1 MGIITVK
8 IKIGAYEAKT
18 KLPEIL
24 RNVKA
29 GQSYTITNR
38 GEDVAELIPSL
49 NISKKNKD
57 LAIEKIK
64 ALMLNNPVSGVN
76 IKDIISEGRP

>member
-1 MGIITVK
+1 MK

-18 KLPEIL
+18 KLPMIL
-24 RNVKA
+24 RNVKS

-49 NISKKNKD
+49 NMNKKNKD
-57 LAIEKIK
+57 IAVEKIK
-64 ALMLNNPVSGVN
+64 ALMLDNPIRGIN
-76 IKDIISEGRP
+76 IKDMISEGRA

>member
-1 MGIITVK
+1 VK

-38 GEDVAELIPSL
+38 GENVAELIPSL
-49 NISKKNKD
+49 NANKKNKD
-57 LAIEKIK
+57 LAVEKIK
-64 ALMLNNPVSGVN
+64 TLMLNNPVSGVN

>member
-1 MGIITVK
+1 MK
-8 IKIGAYEAKT
+8 IKIGSYEAKT

-57 LAIEKIK
+57 LAVEKIK
-64 ALMLNNPVSGVN
+64 ALMLNNPVRGVN

>member
-1 MGIITVK
+1 MK

-18 KLPEIL
+18 KLPMIL
-24 RNVKA
+24 RNVKG

-38 GEDVAELIPSL
+38 GEEVAELTPSP
-49 NISKKNKD
+49 NMNKKNKD
-57 LAIEKIK
+57 LAVEKIK
-64 ALMLNNPVSGVN
+64 ALMLDNPVKGVN

>member
-1 MGIITVK
+1 MMK

-18 KLPEIL
+18 KLPMIL
-24 RNVKA
+24 RNVKG

-38 GEDVAELIPSL
+38 GEEVAELTPSL
-49 NISKKNKD
+49 KMNKKDKD
-57 LAIEKIK
+57 LAVEKIK
-64 ALMLNNPVSGVN
+64 ALMLDNPVKGVH

>member
-1 MGIITVK
+1 VK

-38 GEDVAELIPSL
+38 GENVAELIPSL
-49 NISKKNKD
+49 NTSKKNKD
-57 LAIEKIK
+57 LAVEKIK

-76 IKDIISEGRP
+76 IKNIISEGRP

>member
-1 MGIITVK
+1 
-8 IKIGAYEAKT
+8 
-18 KLPEIL
+18 
-24 RNVKA
+24 
-29 GQSYTITNR
+29 
-38 GEDVAELIPSL
+38 VAELIPSL

>member
-1 MGIITVK
+1 MMK

-18 KLPEIL
+18 KLPMIL
-24 RNVKA
+24 RNVKG

-38 GEDVAELIPSL
+38 GEEVAELTPSL
-49 NISKKNKD
+49 NMNKKNKD
-57 LAIEKIK
+57 LAVEKIK
-64 ALMLNNPVSGVN
+64 ALMLDNPVKGVN